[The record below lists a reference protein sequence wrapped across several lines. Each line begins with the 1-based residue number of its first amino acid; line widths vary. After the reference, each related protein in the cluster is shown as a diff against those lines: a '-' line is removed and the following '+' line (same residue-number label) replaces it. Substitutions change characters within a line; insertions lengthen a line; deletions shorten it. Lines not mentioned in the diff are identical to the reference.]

1 MRPVGP
7 EPSGVY
13 WRRRL
18 AILAAVLVVL
28 LLVWFLFF
36 RSSGSGA
43 AAPSGSPSPSPTS
56 SKSASPTSKPTS
68 ASPSPTS
75 TPSCKGSD
83 IGVTVSTDKK
93 SYPVGSPVELTL
105 TITNEGGATC
115 TRDVGAKANTLLV
128 LQDGEQV
135 WSSDD
140 CNPGGAANVV
150 AMKPGDVYE
159 VNLTWEGAVTKGSC
173 PSNPPLAEAGDYEA
187 QGKNIDVKSDT
198 VPFTLT

>member
-1 MRPVGP
+1 MVPVLPLVRVGGRRALD
-7 EPSGVY
+7 EPDADG
-13 WRRRL
+13 L
-18 AILAAVLVVL
+18 ADGEPA
-28 LLVWFLFF
+28 
-36 RSSGSGA
+36 
-43 AAPSGSPSPSPTS
+43 
-56 SKSASPTSKPTS
+56 
-68 ASPSPTS
+68 
-75 TPSCKGSD
+75 D

-93 SYPVGSPVELTL
+93 SYPVGSSVELTL

-135 WSSDD
+135 WNSDD
-140 CNPGGAANVV
+140 CNPGGAANIV